1 MTKERLTIKDSFFF
15 GVILTVVYEKV
26 SLLLFCMKIDILF
39 VFVIMKANDFLNASE
54 SDRSEW
60 LMIQRFS
67 WVNVDVFALD
77 CLAWMEIIICQSY
90 S

>member
-1 MTKERLTIKDSFFF
+1 
-15 GVILTVVYEKV
+15 
-26 SLLLFCMKIDILF
+26 MKIDILF

-77 CLAWMEIIICQSY
+77 FLAWMEIIICQSY